1 MAELGLSGIT
11 APLTDDEA
19 RELLRSATISTP
31 QLAAPIEP
39 TPLAATPLATPFAP
53 VTPED
58 MPLRAE
64 ATAAA
69 KTTPQATAFDLKLQ
83 EVLGLPTGGV
93 TNANRDTLKRTKVQR
108 DIENKSTDAPVLRG
122 FMRLDPDLMKLS
134 STSIDNLAKG
144 ERAIQGLTFQGA
156 FSHGVDLLQGLGWR
170 FVEATGE
177 LVGSEDL
184 EAFGQA
190 KAEAE
195 FAQAEAGGVKKKFLD
210 IDSVGDFFTWLK
222 QTGGEQ
228 IPLMA
233 PSLVGGI
240 AGGVAGSFVPIIG
253 TVIGAALGAFIPSFI
268 LGVGETQNAIK
279 ERDKNVEAPGAAF
292 GAGAIIGALDSLLP
306 GKIGTMIRKAF
317 GREAGEKMLEKVAFK
332 IMAKNAAA
340 QGGKGAG
347 MEGIT
352 EAIQEA
358 ISETT
363 AAAATGQ
370 EIDGQQL
377 FEQMVE
383 GFAAGFFLGGGVTT
397 VTSVGAS

>member
-144 ERAIQGLTFQGA
+144 ERASGSLQSRRRPSPRAGLAVCRGYRGA
-156 FSHGVDLLQGLGWR
+156 SRQRRL
-170 FVEATGE
+170 
-177 LVGSEDL
+177 
-184 EAFGQA
+184 
-190 KAEAE
+190 
-195 FAQAEAGGVKKKFLD
+195 
-210 IDSVGDFFTWLK
+210 
-222 QTGGEQ
+222 
-228 IPLMA
+228 
-233 PSLVGGI
+233 
-240 AGGVAGSFVPIIG
+240 GSF
-253 TVIGAALGAFIPSFI
+253 
-268 LGVGETQNAIK
+268 
-279 ERDKNVEAPGAAF
+279 R
-292 GAGAIIGALDSLLP
+292 AG
-306 GKIGTMIRKAF
+306 
-317 GREAGEKMLEKVAFK
+317 
-332 IMAKNAAA
+332 
-340 QGGKGAG
+340 
-347 MEGIT
+347 
-352 EAIQEA
+352 
-358 ISETT
+358 
-363 AAAATGQ
+363 
-370 EIDGQQL
+370 
-377 FEQMVE
+377 
-383 GFAAGFFLGGGVTT
+383 
-397 VTSVGAS
+397 